1 MTEVKIC
8 GLRTAEAART
18 AARIGADYAGFVF
31 APSKRQVTAAEAR
44 ALIAAMRESGEGTK
58 AVGVFVNLE
67 RETLVRIMAEAPLQ
81 VVQLHGQETPELCRW
96 VKETFPGVRVWKASP
111 IASGDSQRAD
121 LQDAVK
127 LRLDRYAGV
136 IDALLIDTH
145 DPVYGGG
152 SGKTF
157 AWEVIPAYLAWC
169 RQHGIPLLAAGGL
182 TPDNVGELAGRYAV
196 DGVDVSSGVETDGMK
211 DLDKMRSFVE
221 RVRRIV

>member
-8 GLRTAEAART
+8 GLRTAEAAQT

-31 APSKRQVTAAEAR
+31 APSKRQVTASEAR
-44 ALIAAMRESGEGTK
+44 ALIAAMREIGEGTK
-58 AVGVFVNLE
+58 AVGIFVNPE
-67 RETLVRIMAEAPLQ
+67 QETLVRIMAEAPLQ
-81 VVQLHGQETPELCRW
+81 VIQLHGQETPELCRW
-96 VKETFPGVRVWKASP
+96 VKETFPGVRVWKATP
-111 IASGDSQRAD
+111 IAPGDSQRAD
-121 LQDAVK
+121 LHDAVK
-127 LRLDRYAGV
+127 TRLDRYAGS

-157 AWEVIPAYLAWC
+157 AWEVIPAYLSWC
-169 RQHGIPLLAAGGL
+169 RQQGIPLLAAGGL

-196 DGVDVSSGVETDGMK
+196 DGVDVSSGVETNGMK